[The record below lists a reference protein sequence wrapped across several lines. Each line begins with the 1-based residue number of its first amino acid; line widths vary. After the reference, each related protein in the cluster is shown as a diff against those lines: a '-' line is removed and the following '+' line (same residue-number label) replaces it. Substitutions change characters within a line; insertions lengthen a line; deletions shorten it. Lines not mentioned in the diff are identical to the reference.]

1 MDMEMQANVA
11 ATSAQEGDLADVVAR
26 ANIAVASSSTS
37 HQQPRPPPPPPPA
50 SAHKMVP
57 YEEQQRR
64 PMSVACGVGD
74 AAMLEAVSLP
84 TVVLDPYLL
93 PATGSYGQPQQQHQQ
108 LLAYQISEH
117 ACCGA
122 SVGDVD
128 AGEDAIKIST
138 PSAHAHQMINSDCGM
153 PCAHIPYSRK
163 NDVRKVV
170 CIPAPPATSNR
181 AGGGGEVIPSDLWAW
196 RKYGQKPIKG
206 SPYPRGYYRCSSSK
220 GCMARKQVE
229 RSRSDPNMLVITY
242 TAEHNHPWPMH
253 RNILAGYARGQSTH
267 ATISAAKKQKITSF
281 TDNVAS
287 SSPSNHNNFLPE
299 QNVMGCGDQTASNS
313 MVVAVAGDGSTGIR
327 EGGGLM
333 YELACNG
340 VVQPDEVFADLEEL
354 EPDNSSLMI
363 NANVYSRVSSNYEWH
378 KL

>member
-138 PSAHAHQMINSDCGM
+138 PSAHAHQMIN
-153 PCAHIPYSRK
+153 RK